1 VEIVLDDELLAL
13 LLLNS
18 LPDSWE
24 TLVVSLSNFAP
35 NGKLTFDM
43 IKDSLLNEE
52 IRRNG
57 SNKDISSS

>member
-1 VEIVLDDELLAL
+1 MEIVLDDELLAL